1 MVSHLAKESK
11 GIDFLVLWLDN
22 DREGENICFEVMDV
36 VEPNMKRLPVGFSRN
51 IFRAHFSSLAKQDL
65 KAAYDD
71 LKDGPNLNESLSV
84 DARQIIDLKVG
95 VVFSRFQTMYF
106 SKKYQNLGDKLISF
120 GPCQT
125 PTLGFCVQRSFD
137 INNFVP
143 KAYYKIC
150 VSVSKEKDDKIIFS
164 LDWEKERTYNL
175 VNIFFFFFFFFPTP
189 PDSDPKF
196 CNFFL

>member
-36 VEPNMKRLPVGFSRN
+36 VEPNMKRPPVGFSRN

-106 SKKYQNLGDKLISF
+106 TKKYQNLGGSLISF

-164 LDWEKERTYNL
+164 LDWEKERTYNM
-175 VNIFFFFFFFFPTP
+175 VNIVFPP
-189 PDSDPKF
+189 LPF
-196 CNFFL
+196 